1 MAKAK
6 ERAPLLTRLLAVTP
20 AEAPRVVPAAAFQF
34 SFVAGVAILKSV
46 SSALAVARFDAT
58 TLAWL
63 YLGAA
68 VAAGLAAAADAA
80 ILRTPRSP
88 LTSMVISA
96 ALTALLGVGAALGSK
111 EAVAVLYLFAEGY
124 ATLSSVRFWASLGE
138 GFDPRE
144 SKRLFGVI
152 GGFGMGGMMLGGA
165 LGGLASLV
173 GAPSLLGF
181 AVLSMLGCAALSR
194 VLRRQTGAAPRKR
207 SSSVAEMQAV
217 GGGGALRSRSLP
229 RLRELG
235 PIFKGDRYLRLL
247 GTFAALAAVLTVISD
262 YLFRVSAQGAQEDE
276 LAVLFGWSSL
286 VLGVCAMAFQLF
298 AAGRVLT
305 RFGVFR
311 YLSLVPFGTAAVG
324 LACVFRPGLW
334 PAFALRVVES
344 LGSLSLQP
352 TGMQL
357 LYAPLPD
364 ATRVPARAVVDGLIK
379 KGGAA
384 VGGLA
389 LIAVASY
396 ADRASLALAVVG
408 ISVVVYGVLLWL
420 KVAYVAL
427 IDARLTGA
435 QWGQAVALDAESR
448 AILLQRL
455 ADRDPDRVL
464 MAADLL
470 AAHRATPYAAWVR
483 MLLAHPSDW
492 VRTRGVKLAAELN
505 LHEVVPKLRAIA
517 EADVRRPRDE
527 AVFALARLDVD
538 ARAYLSKFLGSADP
552 GVRAS
557 AIAALLPGEHAR
569 EEVDGPARRALRS
582 MLEAPDAAP
591 AERRELAR
599 LLGRLAGTPYAALID
614 PLLDDP
620 DPSVRRLAAVSA
632 GECGR
637 TDLAPK
643 LLQMLAERPLRR
655 DVRQALAAMGDAIL
669 PQLEQAL
676 NDKSRPARERYELPR
691 LLRYVGTDKAALV
704 LLSSNPGDDP
714 FLRYRI
720 AQSLTRMHRAHE
732 ELIFDRARVN
742 EAVQRRIDSY
752 LYYLPIFRDLQR
764 SLGDRAILVRA
775 LGDRLDQ
782 GLETVFRLLGLIW
795 PQRSMLNVYNRLVG
809 GEPRERAYALELFE
823 HLVDEGTRARLL
835 PMLERWH
842 RLPSDEGEV
851 ERAPARLMELAVSKD
866 AVLRACALHKANRA
880 GDEEGAV
887 SEKVVEKVF
896 LLEGVSIFEKCGV
909 DDLAALAAIATEKRF
924 PAGAVIF
931 RENDPGDSL
940 YVIVDGKVLTEK
952 DGKPIL
958 EMGEKEA
965 FGETSLLDG
974 LPTPAATRALA
985 DTRVLA
991 IDRQDFLDLLADR
1004 PELLQGLFT
1013 VLTRQMRQVLELAAA
1028 AKYGGAASKAS

>member
-1 MAKAK
+1 MAK
-6 ERAPLLTRLLAVTP
+6 ERPRLLTRLLAVTP

-34 SFVAGVAILKSV
+34 SFVAGVALLKSV
-46 SSALAVARFDAT
+46 ASALVVARFDAT

-68 VAAGLAAAADAA
+68 VAAALAASVDAA
-80 ILRTPRSP
+80 VLRTARAP
-88 LTSMVISA
+88 LASMVVSA
-96 ALTALLGVGAALGSK
+96 ALTAVLGVGAALGWK
-111 EAVAVLYLFAEGY
+111 WAVAALYLFAEGY
-124 ATLSSVRFWASLGE
+124 ATLTSVRFWASLGE

-152 GGFGMGGMMLGGA
+152 GGFGMGGMILGGL
-165 LGGLASLV
+165 LGGLASV
-173 GAPSLLGF
+173 AGALSLLLF
-181 AVLSMLGCAALSR
+181 AMLSMLGCAALSR
-194 VLRRQTGAAPRKR
+194 VLRRQNGAGPRRR
-207 SSSVAEMQAV
+207 SSSVVEMQAV
-217 GGGGALRSRSLP
+217 GGGDGGAPVPSRSLP
-229 RLRELG
+229 RLRQLG
-235 PIFKGDRYLRLL
+235 PLFRGDRYLRLL
-247 GTFAALAAVLTVISD
+247 GVFAALAAVLTVVSD

-276 LAVLFGWSSL
+276 LAVLFGVSSL
-286 VLGVCAMAFQLF
+286 ALGVCAMAFQLF

-311 YLSLVPFGTAAVG
+311 YLSLVPFGTFAVG
-324 LACVFRPGLW
+324 LVCLVRPGLW

-364 ATRVPARAVVDGLIK
+364 STRVPARAVVDGLIK

-384 VGGLA
+384 LGGLS
-389 LIAVASY
+389 LIALAEY
-396 ADRASLALAVVG
+396 ANRGSLAIAVVG
-408 ISVVVYGVLLWL
+408 ISAVVYGVLAWL
-420 KVAYVAL
+420 RVAYVAL
-427 IDARLTGA
+427 IDARLTG
-435 QWGQAVALDAESR
+435 GHLGHAVALDAESR

-455 ADRDPDRVL
+455 GDRDPDRVL
-464 MAADLL
+464 LAADLL
-470 AAHRATPYAAWVR
+470 AAHKATPYDAWVR

-492 VRTRGVKLAAELN
+492 VRTKGVKLSAELG
-505 LHEVVPKLRAIA
+505 LREVVPKLRSMA
-517 EADVRRPRDE
+517 EGDVRRPRDE
-527 AVFALARLDVD
+527 AIFALARLDLD
-538 ARAYLSKFLGSADP
+538 ARAYLSKFLSSSDP

-557 AIAALLPGEHAR
+557 AVAALLPGEHSR
-569 EEVDGPARRALRS
+569 EEADGPARRALRS
-582 MLEAPDAAP
+582 MLEAREAAP

-620 DPSVRRLAAVSA
+620 DPSVRRLAAASA
-632 GECGR
+632 GECDR

-643 LLQMLAERPLRR
+643 LLTMLADRRLRR
-655 DVRQALAAMGDAIL
+655 EVRQALASMGDAIL
-669 PQLEQAL
+669 GLLEQAL

-691 LLRYVGTDKAALV
+691 LLRYVGTDAAANV

-720 AQSLTRMHRAHE
+720 AQSLTRMHRTHE
-732 ELIFDRARVN
+732 ELVFDRARVN
-742 EAVQRRIDSY
+742 DAVQRRVDAY
-752 LYYLPIFRDLQR
+752 LYYLPIYRDLHR
-764 SLGDRAILVRA
+764 ALGGRAILVRA

-782 GLETVFRLLGLIW
+782 GLETVFRLLGLVW

-809 GEPRERAYALELFE
+809 GEPRERSYALELFE

-842 RLPSDEGEV
+842 RLESDEGEV
-851 ERAPARLMELAVSKD
+851 ERVPARLMELSVSKD
-866 AVLRACALHKANRA
+866 AVLRACALHGSKRA
-880 GDEEGAV
+880 GEEGEV
-887 SEKVVEKVF
+887 SEQVVEKVF
-896 LLEGVSIFEKCGV
+896 LLEGVSIFEKCSV
-909 DDLAALAAIATEKRF
+909 DDLSALAAIAAEKRF
-924 PAGAVIF
+924 AAGEVIF

-940 YVIVDGKVLTEK
+940 YVIVDGKVRTEK
-952 DGKPIL
+952 EGNPIM
-958 EMGEKEA
+958 EQGPKEA

-974 LPTPAATRALA
+974 LPRPASTRALTDA
-985 DTRVLA
+985 RVLV

-1004 PELLQGLFT
+1004 PEILQGLFA

-1028 AKYGGAASKAS
+1028 KAPAAAKVG